1 LVWDSAAANTAV
13 SAIAG
18 WFMTSPHDNITVGRV
33 TLVYSV
39 RRRGWVTPSGLVIKN
54 LIKAQ
59 LIAER
64 LNITQGR
71 AA

>member
-1 LVWDSAAANTAV
+1 
-13 SAIAG
+13 
-18 WFMTSPHDNITVGRV
+18 MTSPYDNITVGRV

-39 RRRGWVTPSGLVIKN
+39 RSRGWITPAGLVIKN
-54 LIKAQ
+54 PIKAQ